1 MQIKKGFMQPKKS
14 TTKKRKI
21 ELHAISEWVGDGERV
36 LDLGCGRG
44 ILLEELVNAKSVYAL
59 GVDSDFEKIL
69 RAVKRGIN
77 VMHCDI
83 LTALKTFDDK
93 SFDWII
99 CSRTLTELENT
110 KEVIDQSLRVGKRV
124 VIGFVNYGYWY
135 NRYHL
140 TFKGRRTVNKIFDKD
155 WSTARPMNQIS
166 IASFKEFC
174 KKNDITIN
182 REHFLR
188 GNWRTI
194 CKFLPNFFAGY
205 ALFEISK

>member
-1 MQIKKGFMQPKKS
+1 MRKDFVLAQKKS

-21 ELHAISEWVGDGERV
+21 ELRAISERVGEGERV

-44 ILLEELVNAKSVYAL
+44 ILLEELVNVKNIYAL
-59 GVDSDFEKIL
+59 GVDLDFEKIL

-110 KEVIDQSLRVGKRV
+110 KAVIDESLRVGKRV

-140 TFKGRRTVNKIFDKD
+140 AFKGRRTVNKIFDKD
-155 WSTARPMNQIS
+155 WSCARPMNQIS

-174 KKNDITIN
+174 NKNDININ

-188 GNWRTI
+188 GNWRTE
-194 CKFLPNFFAGY
+194 CKFFPNLFAGY